1 MSATLYPMPLPDRR
15 KNRMMLLVFG
25 TGAATGLHLGLLHLA
40 VFHSFDSGEPHYSF
54 HALVAL
60 LVFFVGGLVFS
71 AATYAL
77 WRWLFPHLHART
89 LARQIAL
96 ETVVSLIAIGIV
108 SLLTVELLTILSGL
122 PSLFSAPTGPERWL
136 RITPAMRQSAGRMY
150 SVLPI
155 VPTVLLTLIGYHQY
169 WQRILTMQHRE
180 RELTELAATAQL
192 AALRAQ
198 INPHFLFNSLN
209 SIAQLIHTD
218 PDKAEACVERLG
230 EMFRYIL
237 RRAEKELVPLA
248 DEVQMAAAYLDI
260 ERARFGDRLRVETA
274 IDPRSLRQLIPN
286 LILQPLVENAVKHGL
301 SRKMGPGTVRIQAEV
316 TDEIL
321 TLTVGDDGLGM
332 PATTLGSVYERGVGL
347 RNLRDRL
354 ARLYGAAHLPE
365 IVSVPG
371 GGTKVRLRI
380 PVGPVEAA
388 A

>member
-1 MSATLYPMPLPDRR
+1 
-15 KNRMMLLVFG
+15 MMLLVFG

-40 VFHSFDSGEPHYSF
+40 VFRSFDTAKPR
-54 HALVAL
+54 
-60 LVFFVGGLVFS
+60 GGLDAGVAFLLFFAGGLIFS
-71 AATYAL
+71 GATYAL
-77 WRWLFPHLHART
+77 WRWIFPHLRARS
-89 LARQIAL
+89 LARQVAL
-96 ETVVSLIAIGIV
+96 ETVVSLASIGVV
-108 SLLTVELLTILSGL
+108 SVLTLELSTLLTGL
-122 PSLFSAPTGPERWL
+122 PSLFSVPTGPETLL
-136 RITPAMRQSAGRMY
+136 RVTPAMRQGAARMY

-155 VPTVLLTLIGYHQY
+155 LPTVLLTLIGYHQY
-169 WQRILTMQHRE
+169 WHRILTMQDRE

-218 PDKAEACVERLG
+218 PDKAETCVERLA
-230 EMFRYIL
+230 EIFRYIL

-260 ERARFGDRLRVETA
+260 ERARFGDRLHVETT
-274 IDPRSLRQLIPN
+274 IDPRSMQQLIPN

-301 SRKMGPGTVRIQAEV
+301 SRKRGPGTIRIQAEV
-316 TDEIL
+316 TDDLL

-332 PATTLGSVYERGVGL
+332 PATTLGTVYERGVGL

-365 IVSVPG
+365 IISTPG

-380 PVGPVEAA
+380 PVRPIEAA